1 MTTRTTT
8 TTTDRSSAGAPPSS
22 PPAGTALPSPSA
34 AVTDD
39 TVTDAATGT
48 GTESPPATAPAVPDK
63 TEPAETAPAGTDT
76 AETAPAGTDR
86 AGTAP
91 AETEAAG
98 TGTLEAD
105 AGDEATSGGRRF
117 RRAPRARR
125 RGLAPGK
132 RLPASRLIGPA
143 LFLALW
149 AVASAAGQLDPGAIP
164 APWTV
169 LRTTGHL
176 WTDGTLPTDVLT
188 SLERAGYGF
197 AFGLTAGVLLAL
209 ASGLSRVG
217 EALIDGTVQLN
228 RAIPTLG
235 LIPLFILWLGIG
247 ETFKIAIIAIV
258 VYIPI
263 YLNLHSALSGIDHR
277 FVELAEV
284 QGLSRLRFVRE
295 IVIPGALPGFFVGL
309 RLGVTGSWLSLVVL
323 EQINATS
330 GLGYMMFQAQNYGRT
345 DIILVGLLIYG
356 IFGLVSDSAVRLI
369 ERKVLSWRRT
379 LSS

>member
-1 MTTRTTT
+1 MSTPAAQARPLPRT
-8 TTTDRSSAGAPPSS
+8 
-22 PPAGTALPSPSA
+22 
-34 AVTDD
+34 
-39 TVTDAATGT
+39 
-48 GTESPPATAPAVPDK
+48 
-63 TEPAETAPAGTDT
+63 
-76 AETAPAGTDR
+76 
-86 AGTAP
+86 
-91 AETEAAG
+91 
-98 TGTLEAD
+98 
-105 AGDEATSGGRRF
+105 
-117 RRAPRARR
+117 RR
-125 RGLAPGK
+125 RTLAPGK
-132 RLPASRLIGPA
+132 RLPASRLIGPG
-143 LFLALW
+143 LVLVLW
-149 AVASAAGQLDPGAIP
+149 AAASAAGQLDPAAIP

-169 LRTTGHL
+169 LRTAGHL
-176 WTDGTLPTDVLT
+176 WSDGTLSTDVLT

-197 AFGLTAGVLLAL
+197 ALGLTAGVVLAL
-209 ASGLSRVG
+209 AAGLSRVG

-263 YLNLHSALSGIDHR
+263 YLNLHAALSGIDHR

-284 QGLSRLRFVRE
+284 QGLSRVRFVRQ

-330 GLGYMMFQAQNYGRT
+330 GLGYLMFQAQNYGRT

-356 IFGLVSDSAVRLI
+356 VFGLVSDSAVRI
-369 ERKVLSWRRT
+369 VERRVLSWRRT
-379 LSS
+379 LSN